1 MLDFYLVSGHFRFFF
16 NLLLLVVWLG
26 CMNCLLDFFRFGDL
40 RRMLN
45 MLVLVILA
53 NLLMMNFFMLLLY
66 LARTLFWDFFNG
78 SVMLWFDM
86 LSLNVGIRIS
96 FIILIILISNLFI
109 LDRYSVSLGLNMLYF
124 LRFFLR
130 FFYLLWIVI
139 MSVCGLCLYLI
150 SLLSLSW
157 ILLFGLICSWLFYFI
172 TLFCCF
178 N

>member
-1 MLDFYLVSGHFRFFF
+1 MLDLYLVSGHFRFFF

-26 CMNCLLDFFRFGDL
+26 CMNCLLDFFRFVDL
-40 RRMLN
+40 RRMFN

-96 FIILIILISNLFI
+96 FIILIIFISNLFI
-109 LDRYSVSLGLNMLYF
+109 MDRYSVSLGLNMLYF

-130 FFYLLWIVI
+130 FFYLL
-139 MSVCGLCLYLI
+139 
-150 SLLSLSW
+150 
-157 ILLFGLICSWLFYFI
+157 
-172 TLFCCF
+172 
-178 N
+178 